1 MNNEKGA
8 AVLEGKEGKRKGSEE
23 GEGEEKRREK
33 KRATFLARSKLEAK
47 FEDNSTFIHVPYSF
61 KAATLSY

>member
-1 MNNEKGA
+1 MNNEKDA

-23 GEGEEKRREK
+23 GEEKREE
-33 KRATFLARSKLEAK
+33 RAAFLARFKLEAK